1 MMEWLRQL
9 AGRLVVMMAM
19 AAILVGTICTAGAA
33 AEPSNTVIRD
43 AFMLG
48 FSYANGHNLYARN
61 PDDPK
66 ARAVYDEWM
75 ADAVDYGKAL
85 GVPVDTTRPTPSSSS
100 SSFQVGVIAAGR
112 HHAGLV
118 AIQLAARHGHA
129 AEAALQLGY
138 RASIAI
144 EYVPY
149 LRPDDQSNVVGE
161 LRTLASRIA
170 LPRSIVDRYADVLSR
185 STNREKNIAAMF
197 AFKGDVVRHYE
208 GLGAGTSAG
217 AQRQLNIWL
226 MGWKLGLATL
236 GQTRGAAPD
245 VVERM
250 FEESRARSAALNV
263 RLPALPEATSDSAS
277 DTARAI
283 HYLLNQA
290 GESVGK
296 QLTRLYGPGA
306 SALFELA
313 IKSSLALL
321 LYAPDDDMGQTLAEV
336 IDRSGRQAGLPATI
350 YAPLVKKMRAR
361 APYPEVKAMIG
372 ELDDRIT
379 AHFAMAAR

>member
-1 MMEWLRQL
+1 MIERLRQRTGCL
-9 AGRLVVMMAM
+9 AAVVAVVALVVGMS
-19 AAILVGTICTAGAA
+19 CTLGAA
-33 AEPSNTVIRD
+33 AEPSETVIRD

-48 FSYANGHNLYARN
+48 FSYANGHNVYARN
-61 PDDPK
+61 PEDAK

-85 GVPVDTTRPTPSSSS
+85 GVPIDTTRPTPSSSS
-100 SSFQVGVIAAGR
+100 SSFRVGVIAAGR
-112 HHAGLV
+112 HQAGLV
-118 AIQLAARHGHA
+118 GIQLAARHGHD

-149 LRPDDQSNVVGE
+149 LRPDDQNNAVGE
-161 LRTLASRIA
+161 LRALASRIA
-170 LPRSIVDRYADVLSR
+170 LPRAIVDRYAGALNR
-185 STNREKNIAAMF
+185 STDREKNIAAMF
-197 AFKGDVVRHYE
+197 AFKDDVVRHYE
-208 GLGAGTSAG
+208 ARLAGTSAG

-226 MGWKLGLATL
+226 IGWKLGLATL

-245 VVERM
+245 LVERM

-263 RLPALPEATSDSAS
+263 RLPALPEATSNSAT

-283 HYLLNQA
+283 HYLLNEA

-321 LYAPDDDMGQTLAEV
+321 LYAPDDDMGQTLADV

-372 ELDDRIT
+372 GLDDGIT
-379 AHFAMAAR
+379 AHFTTAAR